1 MSSVLTLQTD
11 FVVMNEANAAR
22 HSLVRKRNRLI
33 GRRLMAQRIMI
44 LLVVEGDIAV
54 HDLLHGH
61 GDGVLAGKGDRDVVH
76 ILNGKNA
83 AVLAAEHVVDIARA
97 LRRERGEK
105 EPVVIGLLEQIID
118 MRLNDR
124 HGTSVPFILLDDADE
139 LGGGTIEVVVDDDL
153 IVSIR
158 KLKFLASVCEAQ
170 LKRLSR
176 LGSTVNQTLAQNI
189 ERRRL
194 DEHEHGIGVVLANLQ
209 SALDIDFQDER

>member
-1 MSSVLTLQTD
+1 
-11 FVVMNEANAAR
+11 
-22 HSLVRKRNRLI
+22 
-33 GRRLMAQRIMI
+33 MAQRIMI

-76 ILNGKNA
+76 ILNGKDA

-139 LGGGTIEVVVDDDL
+139 LGGGAIEVVVDDDL

-170 LKRLSR
+170 LKRLGR
-176 LGSTVNQTLAQNI
+176 LGSTVN
-189 ERRRL
+189 
-194 DEHEHGIGVVLANLQ
+194 
-209 SALDIDFQDER
+209 

>member
-1 MSSVLTLQTD
+1 MSPVLTLQTD

-76 ILNGKNA
+76 ILNGKDA

-139 LGGGTIEVVVDDDL
+139 LGGGAIEVVVDDDL

-158 KLKFLASVCEAQ
+158 KLKFLASVCEA
-170 LKRLSR
+170 
-176 LGSTVNQTLAQNI
+176 
-189 ERRRL
+189 
-194 DEHEHGIGVVLANLQ
+194 
-209 SALDIDFQDER
+209 